1 MKLEVGTTVEIQRS
15 DGRIHSASVSGVDF
29 VGQNVTV
36 EWFEFGE
43 TKGKEINLDQVYSL
57 NPQFNPKAAKT
68 SKRQSLPHHGGGG
81 GGIPTRK
88 EATNSPSVSRPAR
101 NLRSKSMVPTAQQ
114 QQHSG
119 AVKNSRAYSR
129 KQDSVEDSDETAIMS
144 KPMEKENKKP
154 APGVAKS
161 RRSNC
166 VKEVERLKQNREN
179 RRARQSEVKK
189 EQEQIKSEL
198 DPSNPN
204 WQFLKMILDYQATM
218 GELQHIGLNDPIIDH
233 QICVCVRKRPLNK
246 KENAKKDIDIV
257 AGADK
262 QTTIVHEC
270 KLKVDLT
277 KYLDNHKFRFDYS
290 FDETATNEIVYR
302 YTAKPLVDSIFN
314 QGMATCFAYGQT
326 GSGKTHTM
334 GGDFT
339 QGKQQDSS
347 KGIYCLA
354 ANDIFK
360 LQKTKYKS
368 LDLIVSASFFEIYSG
383 KIFDLLN
390 KRKKLQVLEDGK
402 AQVQIP
408 NLNET
413 TVHNVNDVMKLLDQ
427 GMKTRTSGTTS
438 ANQNSSRSHA
448 IFQMILRKRGHGKDG
463 SMGSLHGKFSLIDLA
478 GNERGADTMSS
489 DRQTRLE
496 GAEIN
501 KSLLALKEC
510 IRALGKKGAHLPFR
524 ASKLTQVLRDSFIGE
539 NAKTCMIA
547 MISPGL
553 SCVEHTLNTLR
564 YADRAKEL
572 GPDGRGGKKKK
583 RIIHLDDDDEEYSEE
598 EEDEGEESE
607 EGANDDET
615 NERPLSHSNSH
626 YRNAELAMLCTKSD
640 QNRDGSD
647 DLYNFHEAVS
657 LLIETEEQVI
667 DEHRSSMEEN
677 FSLLEEEKKL
687 LDRVENDVDC
697 DLEEYVHRLDMI
709 LMEKIEKFTTLREKV
724 SQFKQQLF
732 EEEKASKNVRK
743 LPFV

>member
-1 MKLEVGTTVEIQRS
+1 MKLEIGATVEIQRS
-15 DGRIHSASVSGVDF
+15 DGRIHSANVSGVDF
-29 VGQNVTV
+29 VGLNVTV
-36 EWFEFGE
+36 EWFEYGE
-43 TKGKEINLDQVYSL
+43 TKGKEINLDQVYAL
-57 NPQFNPKAAKT
+57 NPQFNPKAPKAN
-68 SKRQSLPHHGGGG
+68 KRQSLPQSQAH
-81 GGIPTRK
+81 K
-88 EATNSPSVSRPAR
+88 DVSSSPSIGRPSR
-101 NLRSKSMVPTAQQ
+101 NLRSKSMAPQQ
-114 QQHSG
+114 QQQQS
-119 AVKNSRAYSR
+119 VKISRGYSR
-129 KQDSVEDSDETAIMS
+129 KQQENNEDADETAIVS
-144 KPMEKENKKP
+144 KPVEKENKKP
-154 APGVAKS
+154 PARG

-179 RRARQSEVKK
+179 RRARQSEIKK
-189 EQEQIKSEL
+189 EQEQVKMEL
-198 DPSNPN
+198 DPGNPN
-204 WQFLKMILDYQATM
+204 WQFLKMIMDYQSSL
-218 GELQHIGLNDPIIDH
+218 GELKHLGMNDPIIDH

-246 KENAKKDIDIV
+246 KEIGRKDIDIV
-257 AGADK
+257 ACADK
-262 QTTIVHEC
+262 STTIVHEC

-277 KYLDNHKFRFDYS
+277 KFLDNHKFRFDYS
-290 FDETATNEIVYR
+290 FDETSTNEIVYR
-302 YTAKPLVDSIFN
+302 YTAKPLVDTIFN

-339 QGKQQDSS
+339 AGKQQDCS

-354 ANDIFK
+354 ASDLFK

-368 LDLIVSASFFEIYSG
+368 LDLVVSASFFEIYSG

-413 TVHNVNDVMKLLDQ
+413 IVHSVDDVLKLLEQ

-463 SMGSLHGKFSLIDLA
+463 SLGALHGKFSLIDLA

-510 IRALGKKGAHLPFR
+510 IRALGKRGAHLPFR

-572 GPDGRGGKKKK
+572 GPDGGGGKGKK
-583 RIIHLDDDDEEYSEE
+583 IIDLDYDQDEDN
-598 EEDEGEESE
+598 EDESE
-607 EGANDDET
+607 DNS
-615 NERPLSHSNSH
+615 RPLPNSNSH

-640 QNRDGSD
+640 KNQHGSD

-687 LDRVENDVDC
+687 LERIENDVDC

>member
-1 MKLEVGTTVEIQRS
+1 MKLEIGATVEIQRS
-15 DGRIHSASVSGVDF
+15 DGRIHSANVSGVDF

-36 EWFEFGE
+36 EWFEYGE
-43 TKGKEINLDQVYSL
+43 TKGKEINLDQVYAL
-57 NPQFNPKAAKT
+57 NPQFNPKAPKVN
-68 SKRQSLPHHGGGG
+68 KRQSLPQSQVH
-81 GGIPTRK
+81 K
-88 EATNSPSVSRPAR
+88 DVSSSPSIGRPSR
-101 NLRSKSMVPTAQQ
+101 NLRSKSMAPQQ
-114 QQHSG
+114 QQQQQQS
-119 AVKNSRAYSR
+119 VKISRGYSR
-129 KQDSVEDSDETAIMS
+129 KQQENNEDADETAIVS
-144 KPMEKENKKP
+144 KPVEKENKKP
-154 APGVAKS
+154 PARG

-179 RRARQSEVKK
+179 RRARQSEIKK
-189 EQEQIKSEL
+189 EQEQVKMEL
-198 DPSNPN
+198 DPGNPN
-204 WQFLKMILDYQATM
+204 WQFLKMIMDYQSSL
-218 GELQHIGLNDPIIDH
+218 GELKHLGMNDPIIDH

-246 KENAKKDIDIV
+246 KEIGRKDIDIV
-257 AGADK
+257 ACADK
-262 QTTIVHEC
+262 STTIVHEC

-290 FDETATNEIVYR
+290 FDETSTNEIVYR
-302 YTAKPLVDSIFN
+302 YTAKPLVDTIFN

-339 QGKQQDSS
+339 AGKQQDCS

-354 ANDIFK
+354 ASDLFK

-368 LDLIVSASFFEIYSG
+368 LDLVVSASFFEIYSG

-413 TVHNVNDVMKLLDQ
+413 IVHSVDDVLKLLEQ

-448 IFQMILRKRGHGKDG
+448 IFQMILRKKGHGKDG
-463 SMGSLHGKFSLIDLA
+463 SLGALHGKFSLIDLA

-510 IRALGKKGAHLPFR
+510 IRALGKRGAHLPFR

-547 MISPGL
+547 MISPGI

-572 GPDGRGGKKKK
+572 GPDGGGGKGKK
-583 RIIHLDDDDEEYSEE
+583 IIDLDYDHDEDN
-598 EEDEGEESE
+598 EDESE
-607 EGANDDET
+607 DKSH
-615 NERPLSHSNSH
+615 PLSNSNSH

-640 QNRDGSD
+640 NNQHGSD

-687 LDRVENDVDC
+687 LERIENDVDC

>member
-1 MKLEVGTTVEIQRS
+1 
-15 DGRIHSASVSGVDF
+15 
-29 VGQNVTV
+29 
-36 EWFEFGE
+36 
-43 TKGKEINLDQVYSL
+43 
-57 NPQFNPKAAKT
+57 
-68 SKRQSLPHHGGGG
+68 
-81 GGIPTRK
+81 
-88 EATNSPSVSRPAR
+88 
-101 NLRSKSMVPTAQQ
+101 
-114 QQHSG
+114 
-119 AVKNSRAYSR
+119 VKNSRAITR
-129 KQDSVEDSDETAIMS
+129 KQDSQEDSDETAIMS

-154 APGVAKS
+154 TKS

-166 VKEVERLKQNREN
+166 VKEVERLKQNRET
-179 RRARQSEVKK
+179 RRARQTEIKK
-189 EQEQIKSEL
+189 EQDQIRTEL

-204 WQFLKMILDYQATM
+204 WQFLGMIMDYQETL
-218 GELQHIGLNDPIIDH
+218 GELKHIGMNDPIIDH
-233 QICVCVRKRPLNK
+233 QICVCVRKRPMNK

-257 AGADK
+257 ACADK

-290 FDETATNEIVYR
+290 FDETTTNEIVYR
-302 YTAKPLVDSIFN
+302 YTAKPLVDTIFN

-360 LQKTKYKS
+360 LQKTKYKA

-413 TVHNVNDVMKLLDQ
+413 IVYDVDDVMKMLDQ

-448 IFQMILRKRGHGKDG
+448 IFQMILRKRGRGKDG
-463 SMGSLHGKFSLIDLA
+463 SMGALHGKFSLIDLA

-547 MISPGL
+547 MISPGI

-572 GPDGRGGKKKK
+572 GPDGKGKRGKKV
-583 RIIHLDDDDEEYSEE
+583 IDLDYNENDDEEEG
-598 EEDEGEESE
+598 DEGDQDGSDDNNEQGG
-607 EGANDDET
+607 GA
-615 NERPLSHSNSH
+615 LSNSSTN
-626 YRNAELAMLCTKSD
+626 YRNAELAMLCTKSEKN
-640 QNRDGSD
+640 QKSSD

-687 LDRVENDVDC
+687 LDRIENDVDC

-709 LMEKIEKFTTLREKV
+709 LMEKIDKFTTLREKV

-732 EEEKASKNVRK
+732 EEEKASKNIRK
-743 LPFV
+743 LPFM

>member
-15 DGRIHSASVSGVDF
+15 DGRVHSANVSGVDF

-43 TKGKEINLDQVYSL
+43 TKGKEINLDQVYVL
-57 NPQFNPKAAKT
+57 NPQFNPKAAKST
-68 SKRQSLPHHGGGG
+68 KRQSLPQNAAA
-81 GGIPTRK
+81 PARK
-88 EATNSPSVSRPAR
+88 EASNSPGAVRPAR
-101 NLRSKSMVPTAQQ
+101 NLRSKSMVPQPQ
-114 QQHSG
+114 P
-119 AVKNSRAYSR
+119 VKNSRAITR
-129 KQDSVEDSDETAIMS
+129 KQDSQEDSDETAIMS

-154 APGVAKS
+154 TKS

-166 VKEVERLKQNREN
+166 VKEVERLKQNRET
-179 RRARQSEVKK
+179 RRARQTEIKK
-189 EQEQIKSEL
+189 EQDQIRTEL

-204 WQFLKMILDYQATM
+204 WQFLGMIMDYQETL
-218 GELQHIGLNDPIIDH
+218 GELKHIGMNDPIIDH
-233 QICVCVRKRPLNK
+233 QICVCVRKRPMNK

-257 AGADK
+257 ACADK

-290 FDETATNEIVYR
+290 FDETTTNEIVYR
-302 YTAKPLVDSIFN
+302 YTAKPLVDTIFN

-360 LQKTKYKS
+360 LQKTKYKA

-413 TVHNVNDVMKLLDQ
+413 IVYDVDDVMKMLDQ

-448 IFQMILRKRGHGKDG
+448 IFQMILRKRGRGKDG
-463 SMGSLHGKFSLIDLA
+463 SMGALHGKFSLIDLA

-547 MISPGL
+547 MISPGI

-572 GPDGRGGKKKK
+572 GPDGKGKRGKKV
-583 RIIHLDDDDEEYSEE
+583 IDLDYNENDDEEEG
-598 EEDEGEESE
+598 DEGDQDGSDDNNEQGG
-607 EGANDDET
+607 GA
-615 NERPLSHSNSH
+615 LSNSSTN
-626 YRNAELAMLCTKSD
+626 YRNAELAMLCTKSEKN
-640 QNRDGSD
+640 QKSSD

-687 LDRVENDVDC
+687 LDRIENDVDC

-709 LMEKIEKFTTLREKV
+709 LMEKIDKFTTLREKV

-732 EEEKASKNVRK
+732 EEEKASKNIRK
-743 LPFV
+743 LPFM

>member
-1 MKLEVGTTVEIQRS
+1 
-15 DGRIHSASVSGVDF
+15 
-29 VGQNVTV
+29 
-36 EWFEFGE
+36 
-43 TKGKEINLDQVYSL
+43 
-57 NPQFNPKAAKT
+57 
-68 SKRQSLPHHGGGG
+68 
-81 GGIPTRK
+81 
-88 EATNSPSVSRPAR
+88 
-101 NLRSKSMVPTAQQ
+101 
-114 QQHSG
+114 
-119 AVKNSRAYSR
+119 
-129 KQDSVEDSDETAIMS
+129 
-144 KPMEKENKKP
+144 
-154 APGVAKS
+154 
-161 RRSNC
+161 
-166 VKEVERLKQNREN
+166 
-179 RRARQSEVKK
+179 
-189 EQEQIKSEL
+189 
-198 DPSNPN
+198 
-204 WQFLKMILDYQATM
+204 
-218 GELQHIGLNDPIIDH
+218 
-233 QICVCVRKRPLNK
+233 
-246 KENAKKDIDIV
+246 
-257 AGADK
+257 
-262 QTTIVHEC
+262 
-270 KLKVDLT
+270 
-277 KYLDNHKFRFDYS
+277 
-290 FDETATNEIVYR
+290 
-302 YTAKPLVDSIFN
+302 
-314 QGMATCFAYGQT
+314 
-326 GSGKTHTM
+326 
-334 GGDFT
+334 
-339 QGKQQDSS
+339 
-347 KGIYCLA
+347 
-354 ANDIFK
+354 
-360 LQKTKYKS
+360 
-368 LDLIVSASFFEIYSG
+368 
-383 KIFDLLN
+383 
-390 KRKKLQVLEDGK
+390 
-402 AQVQIP
+402 
-408 NLNET
+408 
-413 TVHNVNDVMKLLDQ
+413 
-427 GMKTRTSGTTS
+427 MKTRTSGTTS

-524 ASKLTQVLRDSFIGE
+524 ASKLTQVLRYSFISG

-607 EGANDDET
+607 EGVNDDEI